1 MSLFSLSSFRLLAP
15 LALALGALSA
25 SAEDAPKAPPKDAPK
40 EVRLGYFA
48 NLTHA
53 QAVLGVESGA
63 FAKAVAPAKFDTKVF
78 NAGPSLIEALFAG
91 EIDIG
96 YVGPGP
102 AINAWSKSKGQG
114 IRVISGAAANGVI
127 IVAGPNSGIKTLAD
141 LKGKKIATPQL
152 GNTQDIAAKWYVK
165 NVLKQDD
172 TDNIIPIPNAEQA
185 NLLKRGDIDAAWSPE
200 PWATR
205 LIKEGGATAIAEEK
219 DLWKSAD
226 NSGEFSL
233 TLVVTTPEFLAAH
246 PETVRAF
253 LAEHQRL
260 TAELVK
266 DPAKQVNALANGISR
281 ASGKSISR
289 VLVAEALPH
298 VKFTCDPLAATLA
311 VQAQWAFDTKVL
323 KDKVKLE
330 GFVVPVPEAG
340 K

>member
-1 MSLFSLSSFRLLAP
+1 MSRPSLSSFRLLAP
-15 LALALGALSA
+15 LALLLTALGAA
-25 SAEDAPKAPPKDAPK
+25 AGDAPKIAPKDAPK

-63 FAKAVAPAKFDTKVF
+63 FASAVAPAKFDTKVF

-102 AINAWSKSKGQG
+102 AINAFAKSKGRG
-114 IRVISGAAANGVI
+114 IRVVSGAAANGVI
-127 IVAGPNSGIKTLAD
+127 LVAGPKSGIKTLAD
-141 LKGKKIATPQL
+141 LKGKRIATPQL

-172 TDNIIPIPNAEQA
+172 TGNIIPIPNAEQA
-185 NLLKRGDIDAAWSPE
+185 QLLKRGTIDAAWAPE

-219 DLWKSAD
+219 DLWKG
-226 NSGEFSL
+226 GEFSL

-253 LAEHQRL
+253 LAEHARL
-260 TAELVK
+260 TAELAK
-266 DPAKQVNALANGISR
+266 DPAKQVNALSSGISK

-289 VLVAEALPH
+289 VLVEEALPH
-298 VKFTCDPLAATLA
+298 VKFTTDPLPETLA
-311 VQAQWAFDTKVL
+311 IQAQWAFDTQVL
-323 KDKVKLE
+323 KDKVKLD
-330 GFVVPVPEAG
+330 GLIAAPPAG